1 MKKITIQGLMIIA
14 SFFLTFFLLKQT
26 NWTELFSIKENT
38 AKTEEKLGNIFWE
51 VYKKAEPQTKNKLA
65 DKVINDL
72 VGQICKNN
80 NIETSNIKVHVVNKD
95 DINAFALPNGHLVV
109 YTGLIS
115 ACENQEEL
123 AGVIAHE
130 IAHIESKH
138 VMKKLIKEIG
148 LTVLISMTTGNTS
161 SETIKSAIKLLSSS
175 AFDRKLEKEADI
187 KAVDYLTNAKINTA
201 PFANFLYK
209 LGNKDN
215 SATKYLSWLSTHPES
230 EKRAEYIVAYSKSKK
245 IKPQAALDITIWK
258 ALQKS
263 LNN

>member
-14 SFFLTFFLLKQT
+14 SFFLTFFLLQQT
-26 NWTELFSIKENT
+26 NWMRLFSIKENT

-51 VYKKAEPQTKNKLA
+51 VYKQAEPQNNNKIA
-65 DKVINDL
+65 DKVINNL
-72 VGQICKNN
+72 VNQICKNN
-80 NIETSNIKVHVVNKD
+80 NIETSNIKVHLVKKD

-109 YTGLIS
+109 YTGLIA

-161 SETIKSAIKLLSSS
+161 SEAIKSAIKLLSSS

-187 KAVDYLTNAKINTA
+187 KAVDYLTNAKINTT
-201 PFANFLYK
+201 PFANFLNK

-230 EKRAEYIVAYSKSKK
+230 EKRAEYISAYSKSKK
-245 IKPQAALDITIWK
+245 IKFQVPLGITIWK